1 MKKHEVRIGGIYL
14 AKVSGK
20 LARVKIERESR
31 YGGWMGKNL
40 ETNRPVRIQRATR
53 LRPAEPETPALTPPA
68 THEPTAPVEAATV
81 GEPGVQGALK
91 QASSSKEATA
101 RQGSK
106 KAQVIEL
113 LRRPEGATLWEL
125 MQATGWQAHSVRGFL
140 SGSLV
145 KNGGYHV
152 GRIKRDNGA
161 WAYRLSE
168 EASHDD

>member
-1 MKKHEVRIGGIYL
+1 MKKREVEIGAIYL

-20 LARVKIERESR
+20 LARVRIERESR
-31 YGGWMGKNL
+31 YGGWMGRNL

-53 LRPAEPETPALTPPA
+53 LRAAEPERREVTPPA
-68 THEPTAPVEAATV
+68 AQEPAVPEEAATV
-81 GEPGVQGALK
+81 APQGAQVAP
-91 QASSSKEATA
+91 QAASASQEASRRPGT
-101 RQGSK
+101 K
-106 KAQVIEL
+106 KLAVLAL

-168 EASHDD
+168 EPSHDD